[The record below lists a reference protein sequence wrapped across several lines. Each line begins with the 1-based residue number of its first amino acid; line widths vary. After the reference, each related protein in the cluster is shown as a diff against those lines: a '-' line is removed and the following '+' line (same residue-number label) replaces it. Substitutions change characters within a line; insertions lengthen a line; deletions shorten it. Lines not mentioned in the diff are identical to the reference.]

1 MSLTVGFQWRL
12 RLAGF
17 DFNVQIL
24 MLYLI
29 MISWIS
35 LWSVQ
40 FALNGMFSLIYT
52 FFFNFYID
60 HIFQFFQWSRDV
72 SSFPSSSV
80 SNRSLLKYEF
90 HCAITTSKHVIKSHL
105 GIMIH
110 SLVYFRKNFILQF
123 ENLNPNLNKF
133 AMVWIIIL
141 WLFLQGFQ

>member
-24 MLYLI
+24 MLYLV
-29 MISWIS
+29 MIGWIS

-60 HIFQFFQWSRDV
+60 HIFQFFQWSRGV

-90 HCAITTSKHVIKSHL
+90 HCTITTSKHVIKSHL

-133 AMVWIIIL
+133 SMVWIIIL

>member
-133 AMVWIIIL
+133 ATV
-141 WLFLQGFQ
+141 